1 MNHPNQF
8 IIFMIAILLQGQIG
22 DYFYVQSNLHMPKL
36 IDSNQIFKFDTT
48 SAISIDFNSTLFI
61 NTHFFG
67 SLQIQR
73 WENLHVHRRSVCE
86 CEPIPGHQHLQCRIH
101 QQVQR

>member
-48 SAISIDFNSTLFI
+48 SAISIDFNSNLFI
-61 NTHFFG
+61 NTRFFRFFADSTVG
-67 SLQIQR
+67 KFTLTS
-73 WENLHVHRRSVCE
+73 EKCV
-86 CEPIPGHQHLQCRIH
+86 
-101 QQVQR
+101 